1 MKKYPAKRSR
11 FYCRE
16 ALFHAW
22 VIVCVKTSVKPYH
35 PKGFRFT
42 LLPVA
47 QMGPLIAVKFLP
59 LAESGDA
66 NVKA

>member
-1 MKKYPAKRSR
+1 M
-11 FYCRE
+11 E